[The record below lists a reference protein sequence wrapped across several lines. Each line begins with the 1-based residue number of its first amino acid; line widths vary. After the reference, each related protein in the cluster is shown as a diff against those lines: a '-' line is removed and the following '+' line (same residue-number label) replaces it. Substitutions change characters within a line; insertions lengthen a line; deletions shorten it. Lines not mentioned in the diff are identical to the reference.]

1 MGTYVTPT
9 YLGPD
14 TLWTIGFLV
23 QEQMQS
29 RHNWPL
35 AAAFAMILVLIVL
48 VVMVLMR
55 SLMAQRTRFHA

>member
-14 TLWTIGFLV
+14 TLWTIGFMV
-23 QEQMQS
+23 QEQMQA

-48 VVMVLMR
+48 LVMTAIRALM
-55 SLMAQRTRFHA
+55 SKRTRYHA